1 MPRRKCTFNE
11 DLRAKFTSFKKGKY
25 DWEVCCSICNCTIS
39 IANKGR
45 RDIEDH
51 VKSEKHSKN
60 LRASTSSAAL
70 DSFVVRR
77 PAADQKHLK
86 AAEATIAYHTIFHH
100 QSFNSLDCTIKLN
113 QKIYFDS
120 NICKQL
126 SCARTKATAIITNV
140 IAPFSI
146 SQVLCDLKTI
156 AFISVQTDASN
167 HLALKI
173 FPVLIRYYDF
183 KNGGTKS
190 KILNLAFEKNEK
202 SDTITQL
209 IVETL
214 TKNNLLTKCIGF
226 CADNCNT
233 NFGGRQRKGSNNV
246 YSKLKLLVNQN
257 MISVGCPPHVL
268 NNAIF
273 HGCDTL
279 PVDVDKI
286 IVKIYNY
293 FSIYTVRTER
303 LRDFAEFLDNEYKPL
318 LYHSKTRWLSLYPAV
333 ERLLLMF
340 EILKSYFEEVEN
352 PPKILIEFFKDDLSE
367 AYLFLVHSLMS
378 IFNFNIQ
385 KLEKQDISIIETV
398 NVLQNIVSN
407 IQERINSNFIPI
419 KIKSI
424 MKKLVESGLQEKVNK
439 FKIGTN
445 NLYNITV
452 KYIESWLKPFEEF
465 KVFSWM
471 QFNDKNVTWE
481 SVEPCLIY
489 IQEKGVN
496 VGDSALFDQF
506 CNLKHY
512 MDNLSPCD
520 ETNVNTKWTE
530 FFKSCTSI
538 ELYSELIKI
547 AEFYFAIPSHNA
559 DVERVFS
566 LINSQWTKER
576 NKLVPDTVKGIILT
590 KFNFQALSCESFYD
604 SLMSSD
610 GEILNKIRSN
620 EKYN

>member
-11 DLRAKFTSFKKGKY
+11 DLRTKFTSFKKGKY

-86 AAEATIAYHTIFHH
+86 AAEATIAYHTVFHH

-167 HLALKI
+167 HLALKM

-257 MISVGCPPHVL
+257 MIGVGCPPHVL

-279 PVDVDKI
+279 PVDVDII

-340 EILKSYFEEVEN
+340 EVLKSYFEEVEN

-378 IFNFNIQ
+378 IFNFNI
-385 KLEKQDISIIETV
+385 QDISIIETV

-424 MKKLVESGLQEKVNK
+424 MKKLVESGLQEKLARPCEFGDFLSAALRDRLICGLYNENIQKRLLSEENISFETACTKAISMEVAL
-439 FKIGTN
+439 IGTKAMHHDDAVAA
-445 NLYNITV
+445 V
-452 KYIESWLKPFEEF
+452 KSSKKPQSQAKCGRQHNPSTCPAQHWKCFAWNQKGHTSKVCRKGCLK
-465 KVFSWM
+465 
-471 QFNDKNVTWE
+471 
-481 SVEPCLIY
+481 
-489 IQEKGVN
+489 EKTSKPIRK
-496 VGDSALFDQF
+496 VGDSESSDEYTDDAL
-506 CNLKHY
+506 NY
-512 MDNLSPCD
+512 
-520 ETNVNTKWTE
+520 VNTVVSQIGKDVP
-530 FFKSCTSI
+530 I
-538 ELYSELIKI
+538 LSEKTI
-547 AEFYFAIPSHNA
+547 
-559 DVERVFS
+559 VC
-566 LINSQWTKER
+566 Q
-576 NKLVPDTVKGIILT
+576 
-590 KFNFQALSCESFYD
+590 
-604 SLMSSD
+604 
-610 GEILNKIRSN
+610 EILENLTVSKISPLLVTN
-620 EKYN
+620 YKLATLCK